1 MTRLSKLL
9 RRLALPFD
17 PDERARRFPGQQAR
31 RISRDVALQVGLV
44 LLLIESI
51 FVMEQLISGLLEH
64 LLSTRASLPESLG
77 LMAAQLPQVFELA
90 LPTAILIA
98 VYRVAL
104 GLREDREFLMLSSL
118 GIPPHGLIRL
128 VIRIGIAG
136 QLTALLVGGFI
147 DPLSRYSFRLLMF
160 STNYQALIGGQTTT
174 TRKFETRAGTVV
186 VSPRD
191 DRAPTP
197 RLFVRQ
203 LAPDG
208 GERIVM
214 ANGSRLVGP
223 DANGRVALHLFDF
236 AVDQFRPTAG
246 AATTPPTIGH
256 QTSLQGSSTQQ
267 SLVFNDIIP
276 FDPRGRNLSELMLTE
291 ILASA
296 VSDPAHRAELGKRLG
311 RGLLCVIAPLIALLA
326 LSFTTRANQAFV
338 LPLACAGLMAAEIV
352 GTMVL
357 ASASSTG
364 LAGVLAVLFAGGL
377 VLGAG
382 LTVAVALRSS
392 AIARPGLGRT

>member
-1 MTRLSKLL
+1 MC
-9 RRLALPFD
+9 
-17 PDERARRFPGQQAR
+17 
-31 RISRDVALQVGLV
+31 IRD
-44 LLLIESI
+44 S
-51 FVMEQLISGLLEH
+51 
-64 LLSTRASLPESLG
+64 
-77 LMAAQLPQVFELA
+77 
-90 LPTAILIA
+90 
-98 VYRVAL
+98 
-104 GLREDREFLMLSSL
+104 
-118 GIPPHGLIRL
+118 
-128 VIRIGIAG
+128 
-136 QLTALLVGGFI
+136 
-147 DPLSRYSFRLLMF
+147 
-160 STNYQALIGGQTTT
+160 
-174 TRKFETRAGTVV
+174 
-186 VSPRD
+186 
-191 DRAPTP
+191 
-197 RLFVRQ
+197 
-203 LAPDG
+203 
-208 GERIVM
+208 
-214 ANGSRLVGP
+214 
-223 DANGRVALHLFDF
+223 
-236 AVDQFRPTAG
+236 
-246 AATTPPTIGH
+246 
-256 QTSLQGSSTQQ
+256 
-267 SLVFNDIIP
+267 IIP